1 MEKVMLAK
9 GYIYSRNNK
18 IANRAIKIGIVLA
31 VLISAFIIILSNN
44 NQIQAEEDSHAIKQY
59 RSVEIEP
66 GDTLWGF
73 AAEYADGHYSSL
85 QEYIDELMF
94 INNLSSDQIIAGSR
108 IIITYY
114 IG

>member
-1 MEKVMLAK
+1 MEKVMLTT
-9 GYIYSRNNK
+9 GYNYSRNNK
-18 IANRAIKIGIVLA
+18 IINNAIKIVIVLA

-44 NQIQAEEDSHAIKQY
+44 NQIQAEEDSYAIKQY
-59 RSVEIEP
+59 KSVEVEP

-73 AAEYADGHYSSL
+73 ASEYADGHYSSI
-85 QEYIDELMF
+85 QEYINELMF

-108 IIITYY
+108 IIVPYY

>member
-1 MEKVMLAK
+1 MEKVTIAK
-9 GYIYSRNNK
+9 GYIHSINSK
-18 IANRAIKIGIVLA
+18 IVNRAIKIGIVLA
-31 VLISAFIIILSNN
+31 VLITAFIIILSNS
-44 NQIQAEEDSHAIKQY
+44 NQIQAEEDSYAAKQY
-59 RSVEIEP
+59 RSVAVEP

>member
-1 MEKVMLAK
+1 MRNVMLLK
-9 GYIYSRNNK
+9 GYNNTVV
-18 IANRAIKIGIVLA
+18 IRAVKIVLVLA
-31 VLISAFIIILSNN
+31 ILISAFIIILSNN

-59 RSVEIEP
+59 RSIEVEP

-73 AAEYADGHYSSL
+73 ASEYADGHYSSL

-114 IG
+114 VG

>member
-1 MEKVMLAK
+1 MKNGMVIK
-9 GYIYSRNNK
+9 GYSYSRNHK
-18 IANRAIKIGIVLA
+18 IMSRIIKIMA
-31 VLISAFIIILSNN
+31 VSALLITAFIVILANN
-44 NQIQAEEDSHAIKQY
+44 NQAQAEEDSHAIKQY
-59 RSVEIEP
+59 RSVEVEP

-73 AAEYADGHYSSL
+73 ASEYADGHYSSI